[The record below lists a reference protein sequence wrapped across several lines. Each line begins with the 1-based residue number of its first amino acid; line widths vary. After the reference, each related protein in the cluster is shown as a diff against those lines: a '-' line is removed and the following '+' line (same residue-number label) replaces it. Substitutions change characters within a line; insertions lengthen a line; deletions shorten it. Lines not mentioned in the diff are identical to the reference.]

1 MPKLEASDTAVLGI
15 SKDSPPANNAF
26 AEQIGVTFPL
36 LSDMNGTVMKEYGI
50 LQKADMKGQQF
61 EWARRTSFVVDKE
74 GVIRHI
80 EQDSTAINPNNA
92 VAICLE
98 LNKPAK

>member
-1 MPKLEASDTAVLGI
+1 MPKLEANDTIVLGI

-36 LSDMNGTVMKEYGI
+36 LSDMNGTVMTQYGI
-50 LQKADMKGQQF
+50 LKKYDMKGQEF
-61 EWARRTSFVVDKE
+61 EWARRTSFVVDKQ

-80 EQDSTAINPNNA
+80 EQDTTAINPNNA
-92 VAICLE
+92 VAICLD